1 MSGMHSSDNNSTIP
15 SPDVEPV
22 KPAVL
27 DADDIMAAA
36 PFLKG
41 HPRIVR
47 TLMKWLAIDKVNRI
61 HADNC
66 AHRGHE
72 FTSGLLRD
80 LDLKVIV
87 DNEGVLDQFP
97 EGPFITVSNHPFGA
111 LDGIIL
117 IDIVTRRRPDYK
129 VMVNLILNHIGGMR
143 SNFIA
148 VDPIA
153 TDDPVR
159 RAVSVKGLK
168 EAIAHVRAGHPLG
181 FFPAGA
187 VAKVN
192 NRLRL
197 VDRDWQEN
205 IIRLIAQLKVP
216 VIPIFFHG
224 SNSWWFNLLGRISWQ
239 LRTLRLPAEV
249 FNKRGK
255 TFHVSVGTPISP
267 EEQKLHSASLSEL
280 SAFLRQATFSLRDN
294 PKH

>member
-1 MSGMHSSDNNSTIP
+1 MSDMHSSDTPSTQA
-15 SPDVEPV
+15 VEPV
-22 KPAVL
+22 KPTVL
-27 DADDIMAAA
+27 DADDIVSAA
-36 PFLKG
+36 PFLRK
-41 HPRIVR
+41 HPRLVQR
-47 TLMKWLAIDKVNRI
+47 LMKWLAIDKVNKI

-66 AHRGHE
+66 SQRGHG
-72 FTSGLLRD
+72 FTSGLLHD
-80 LDLKVIV
+80 LDLKVVV
-87 DNEGVLDQFP
+87 DNEQVLDQFTS
-97 EGPFITVSNHPFGA
+97 GPFITVSNHPFGA

-143 SNFIA
+143 DNFIA

-153 TDDPVR
+153 TDDPAR

-168 EAIAHVRAGHPLG
+168 EAIAHVRGGHPLG

-192 NRLRL
+192 NQLRL
-197 VDRDWQEN
+197 VDREWQEN
-205 IIRLIAQLKVP
+205 IIRLISQLKVP
-216 VIPIFFHG
+216 VIPIYFHG

-255 TFHVSVGTPISP
+255 TFHVSVGRPISP
-267 EEQKLHSASLSEL
+267 EEQKQHSASLAQL
-280 SAFLRQATFSLRDN
+280 SAYLRQATFSLRDN
-294 PKH
+294 PII